1 MATLKSKLL
10 KLFMI
15 GLLLLTAFAFIAC
28 GDKGGDDDDDSG
40 SGSGEI
46 LTAEES
52 AAKLKALGDYDI
64 VVDVVSIG
72 DQAMSM
78 EMGKKGNTY
87 WFVIMNG
94 IGYAYQLDGNICY
107 GYLGTKGESD
117 TMTWMYIGSESPDA
131 VDDSMQDFDSSLFY
145 AGELPDDL
153 KKSGS
158 ATIAGRNCTK
168 YTRSVSASAGGNSAS
183 AQETI
188 YIDNDTG
195 ICMKLE
201 ASDTVNGVSESGTF
215 EVTKFLTGS
224 AVVAPTLPPPED
236 D

>member
-1 MATLKSKLL
+1 MTTLKSKLM
-10 KLFMI
+10 KLLML
-15 GLLLLTAFAFIAC
+15 GLLVLTAFAFIAC
-28 GDKGGDDDDDSG
+28 GDKGGDDDDSG

-52 AAKLKALGDYDI
+52 AAKLKAIGDYDI

-87 WFVIMNG
+87 WFVLMDG
-94 IGYAYQLDGNICY
+94 LGFAYKLDGNNCY
-107 GYLGTKGESD
+107 GYLGTTDESN
-117 TMTWMYIGSESPDA
+117 TMTWMYMGIDSSDA
-131 VDDSMQDFDSSLFY
+131 MDDSLQYFDSSLFY
-145 AGELPDDL
+145 AGELPADL

-158 ATIAGRNCTK
+158 AKIAGRPCTK
-168 YTRSVSASAGGNSAS
+168 YTWSESASAGGNSAS

-188 YIDNDTG
+188 YIDNETG

-201 ASDTVNGVSESGTF
+201 ASDTVNGVSESGSF
-215 EVTKFLTGS
+215 EVKKFVTGN

>member
-1 MATLKSKLL
+1 MNTLKSKLI
-10 KLFMI
+10 KLIMT
-15 GLLLLTAFAFIAC
+15 GLLVLTAFAFIAC
-28 GDKGGDDDDDSG
+28 GGNGGGDDDDSG

-52 AAKLKALGDYDI
+52 AAKLKAKGDYDI

-72 DQAMSM
+72 DEAMSM

-94 IGYAYQLDGNICY
+94 IGYAYKLNDDNCDF
-107 GYLGTKGESD
+107 YLGTKSD
-117 TMTWMYIGSESPDA
+117 SSTMTWMYMGSESSDA
-131 VDDSMQDFDSSLFY
+131 VDDNWQYFDSSLFY
-145 AGELPDDL
+145 AGELPADL

-158 ATIAGRNCTK
+158 AKIAGRPCTK
-168 YTRSVSASAGGNSAS
+168 YTWSESASAGGNSAS

-188 YIDNDTG
+188 YIDNETG

-201 ASDTVNGVSESGTF
+201 ASDTVNGVSESGSF
-215 EVTKFLTGS
+215 EVTKFLTGN
-224 AVVAPTLPPPED
+224 AVVAPTLPPSED

>member
-1 MATLKSKLL
+1 MTTLKTKLMKLL
-10 KLFMI
+10 MI
-15 GLLLLTAFAFIAC
+15 GLLVLTAFAFIAC
-28 GDKGGDDDDDSG
+28 GDKGGDDDDSG

-52 AAKLKALGDYDI
+52 AAKLKAIGDYDI

-94 IGYAYQLDGNICY
+94 VGYAYKLNDDNCDF
-107 GYLGTKGESD
+107 YLGTKSD
-117 TMTWMYIGSESPDA
+117 SSTMTWMYFGSESSDA
-131 VDDSMQDFDSSLFY
+131 VNDSLQYFDSSLFY
-145 AGELPDDL
+145 AGELPADL

-158 ATIAGRNCTK
+158 AKIAGRPCTK
-168 YTRSVSASAGGNSAS
+168 YTWSESASSGGNSAS

-188 YIDNDTG
+188 YIDNETG

-215 EVTKFLTGS
+215 EVTKFLTGN